1 MKRQISIRE
10 GSVERTARWIYAN
23 NTCLW
28 NRHNISVETLKDDIQ
43 RSIDRVIKYAEKD
56 WTLNYS
62 GTAGFTV
69 FFMPEDESYGTVE
82 VLVDP
87 AVGGEYEFE
96 IIWEGN

>member
-1 MKRQISIRE
+1 MNRQISINKE
-10 GSVERTARWIYAN
+10 SISRTSRWLAYS
-23 NTCLW
+23 
-28 NRHNISVETLKDDIQ
+28 NRYLASATIETLEADIQ
-43 RSIDRVIKYAEKD
+43 RSVDRVVESAKKD
-56 WTLNYS
+56 WELYYS

-69 FFMPEDESYGTVE
+69 FFMPEDESYGIVE